1 MDIEMATKQ
10 SLDSAMTSFISNVKN
25 INDQIT
31 EAQLNLMTEVSNEFS
46 NFAIKLKE
54 ELNKERDQFVVNM
67 EINADA
73 ALDEYNVER
82 EEDGSPKFDL
92 GSTCELLVDDNKD
105 AVDDIVTQFQE
116 KIDQEATAK
125 DSAVSKGWQNE
136 WRTIQTDLYE
146 SQHMR
151 GRNIINEIITT
162 AKDFGN
168 AIGRFIILLLTNFNF
183 VSIDSK
189 FQKFRDDDEEGG
201 LI

>member
-1 MDIEMATKQ
+1 MDYRPHQQRLHELILTLKGDLMDIEMATKQ

-82 EEDGSPKFDL
+82 EEDG
-92 GSTCELLVDDNKD
+92 
-105 AVDDIVTQFQE
+105 
-116 KIDQEATAK
+116 
-125 DSAVSKGWQNE
+125 
-136 WRTIQTDLYE
+136 
-146 SQHMR
+146 
-151 GRNIINEIITT
+151 
-162 AKDFGN
+162 
-168 AIGRFIILLLTNFNF
+168 
-183 VSIDSK
+183 
-189 FQKFRDDDEEGG
+189 
-201 LI
+201 